1 MNIETKNRIL
11 KIFQEHSGYAW
22 TKDIRAKG
30 IHHKYLQELVEKG
43 IIIRI
48 SKGLY
53 SLPNI
58 EDYSSY
64 YEALLVVP
72 GGIICMGT
80 ALSFYEL
87 TTWNPPYVHVAI
99 HHGRKVVLPDYPPIK
114 LYHPGGSFFTT
125 GITQTTLYSGHS
137 ISIYDLEKTVC
148 DTVRYRNR
156 IGIDVMKE
164 SLVKYISRHDK
175 NLNKLYEYAK
185 TLKIISV
192 LQRYMEVLL

>member
-1 MNIETKNRIL
+1 MPGQGISEQRVFTTNICRN
-11 KIFQEHSGYAW
+11 
-22 TKDIRAKG
+22 
-30 IHHKYLQELVEKG
+30 LVEKG
-43 IIIRI
+43 IIIQI
-48 SKGLY
+48 CHGLY
-53 SLPNI
+53 SLPAI
-58 EDYSSY
+58 ESY
-64 YEALLVVP
+64 NSLHEALLVIP

-87 TTWNPPYVHVAI
+87 TTWNPPDMHVAI
-99 HHGRKVVLPDYPPIK
+99 PHGRKVVLPDYPPIK
-114 LYHPGGSFFTT
+114 LYHPSGSFFTT

-148 DTVRYRNR
+148 DAIRYRNR

-164 SLVKYISRHDK
+164 SLVEYISRRDK
-175 NLNKLYEYAK
+175 NLTKLYEYAK